1 MTELGVGCRTLEA
14 AINWAI
20 IAPSTSTGVRGGE
33 SSERL
38 PGNKDD
44 GVHATRCKER
54 VSDDPHSGKQS
65 EATPQGQSWDLLLL
79 LHTPAGEALLESKGY
94 SSPAR
99 GGGEGGGRGP
109 GGRGEIRV
117 QAPFSL
123 PIRDPASPFCT
134 CLLPGVCFSI
144 LDSLR
149 GIWMTHNDDKE
160 GIFISG
166 AKHRGGEARGKL
178 INRAG
183 GRRLDCELT
192 SFLGSLAWASPSS
205 PNWRWVTWLKSW
217 PIYSW
222 LWPSDFIPFN

>member
-1 MTELGVGCRTLEA
+1 MTELGVDCRTLEA

-54 VSDDPHSGKQS
+54 VSDDPHSGKQP

-109 GGRGEIRV
+109 GGRGEI
-117 QAPFSL
+117 QSAGSILTSHPW
-123 PIRDPASPFCT
+123 P
-134 CLLPGVCFSI
+134 CFS
-144 LDSLR
+144 
-149 GIWMTHNDDKE
+149 
-160 GIFISG
+160 
-166 AKHRGGEARGKL
+166 
-178 INRAG
+178 
-183 GRRLDCELT
+183 
-192 SFLGSLAWASPSS
+192 FLHLSLAWCLLLHFGLP
-205 PNWRWVTWLKSW
+205 
-217 PIYSW
+217 
-222 LWPSDFIPFN
+222 